1 MNLRESKTE
10 DIGVGAEQ
18 GYNDTIIFQSLK
30 LPRCIHFYKYEKQ
43 S

>member
-10 DIGVGAEQ
+10 DMGAEQ
-18 GYNDTIIFQSLK
+18 GYNDTIIFQCLK